1 MLLFKAVPSIVMN
14 ISLSVHISTH
24 KQTYGRVLIINIDVC
39 IEAASKLEIVSE
51 ECKKTEDVDIDGMLT
66 NTNQCIQCL
75 NELAD
80 VETNKT
86 RLVSTYFTVTI

>member
-1 MLLFKAVPSIVMN
+1 MVMYVYFDAMN
-14 ISLSVHISTH
+14 
-24 KQTYGRVLIINIDVC
+24 VLINV
-39 IEAASKLEIVSE
+39 EAASKLEKVSE

-66 NTNQCIQCL
+66 NTNHCIQCL

-86 RLVSTYFTVTI
+86 RLVSCSKIVIHTYKTIF

>member
-1 MLLFKAVPSIVMN
+1 MLITV
-14 ISLSVHISTH
+14 
-24 KQTYGRVLIINIDVC
+24 
-39 IEAASKLEIVSE
+39 EAASNLEKVSE

-66 NTNQCIQCL
+66 NTTQCIQCL

-86 RLVSTYFTVTI
+86 RLVCKYCLYKSIPVCLMLPSVSTIGQLIFKDMKV

>member
-1 MLLFKAVPSIVMN
+1 MYV
-14 ISLSVHISTH
+14 
-24 KQTYGRVLIINIDVC
+24 
-39 IEAASKLEIVSE
+39 EAASKLEMVSE

-86 RLVSTYFTVTI
+86 RLVSIFMLP

>member
-1 MLLFKAVPSIVMN
+1 M
-14 ISLSVHISTH
+14 
-24 KQTYGRVLIINIDVC
+24 
-39 IEAASKLEIVSE
+39 VSE

-86 RLVSTYFTVTI
+86 RLVSTSCSCYSVRSYTVFSHIKIDRLQDLNFNFPYRW